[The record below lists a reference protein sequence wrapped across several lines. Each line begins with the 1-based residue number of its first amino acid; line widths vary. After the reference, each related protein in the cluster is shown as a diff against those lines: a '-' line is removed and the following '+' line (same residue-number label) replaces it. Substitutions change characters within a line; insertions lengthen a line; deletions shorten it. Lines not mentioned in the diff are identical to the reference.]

1 MVFDD
6 HALQWITSYLH
17 NGRQCVQ
24 LNDVQSS
31 MQNVPHRIPQG
42 LILGLFFVIFISDL
56 LMHIDNAEV
65 DLFESVDYTEIQQ
78 LRKTVDESIT
88 GVNDWAV
95 ANKMTLNQK
104 KTKAMLITGKRLSA
118 KMETKLLDLQY
129 EQVSSAKLL
138 GLHMDKELT
147 FNEHVHAICK
157 KLAKRIGT
165 LKRIRGCLPM
175 HQRLLYYNHVI
186 KPIMMYSS
194 AVCTNCR
201 KDYMDMVFQLQKR
214 AARVILDAP
223 YMSLT
228 IQLFNRLKWL
238 PFYEQSKVN
247 KAVFAFKSINGK
259 TAPYLRET
267 LKLNCEQHC
276 RNTRYAEVN
285 FICPKYKRET
295 EGGRTFSVTIIK
307 LWNSPPLNLR
317 QHLNVRIFK
326 NEYVEIVHAHQQSLS
341 HL

>member
-118 KMETKLLDLQY
+118 KMETK
-129 EQVSSAKLL
+129 
-138 GLHMDKELT
+138 
-147 FNEHVHAICK
+147 
-157 KLAKRIGT
+157 
-165 LKRIRGCLPM
+165 
-175 HQRLLYYNHVI
+175 
-186 KPIMMYSS
+186 
-194 AVCTNCR
+194 
-201 KDYMDMVFQLQKR
+201 
-214 AARVILDAP
+214 
-223 YMSLT
+223 
-228 IQLFNRLKWL
+228 
-238 PFYEQSKVN
+238 
-247 KAVFAFKSINGK
+247 
-259 TAPYLRET
+259 
-267 LKLNCEQHC
+267 
-276 RNTRYAEVN
+276 
-285 FICPKYKRET
+285 
-295 EGGRTFSVTIIK
+295 
-307 LWNSPPLNLR
+307 
-317 QHLNVRIFK
+317 
-326 NEYVEIVHAHQQSLS
+326 
-341 HL
+341 

>member
-42 LILGLFFVIFISDL
+42 LILGLFFVIFINDL

-65 DLFESVDYTEIQQ
+65 DLFADDTTLSESVDYTEIQQ

-118 KMETKLLDLQY
+118 KMETKELDLQY

-165 LKRIRGCLPM
+165 LKRIRAACLC
-175 HQRLLYYNHVI
+175 I
-186 KPIMMYSS
+186 KDSFI
-194 AVCTNCR
+194 T
-201 KDYMDMVFQLQKR
+201 
-214 AARVILDAP
+214 I
-223 YMSLT
+223 MSL
-228 IQLFNRLKWL
+228 
-238 PFYEQSKVN
+238 
-247 KAVFAFKSINGK
+247 
-259 TAPYLRET
+259 
-267 LKLNCEQHC
+267 
-276 RNTRYAEVN
+276 
-285 FICPKYKRET
+285 
-295 EGGRTFSVTIIK
+295 
-307 LWNSPPLNLR
+307 SPL
-317 QHLNVRIFK
+317 
-326 NEYVEIVHAHQQSLS
+326 
-341 HL
+341 